1 MPIINNPAYLAAATV
16 VIASSVLMTS
26 SAAATTILAAHRAVY
41 DVKLKEA
48 SDRSGID
55 GMNGR
60 IVYEFRGSACDGYTT
75 NFRFVT
81 RLSARGEVNLT
92 DQRTSTFE
100 DGAGENFRFVTKT
113 FVNENEDKNIEGSA
127 TSQDGSVM
135 VDLKLPEPLELDLNA
150 ALFPT
155 KHVIDLIERARAGE
169 TFYEEQI
176 FDGSDGAD
184 RILTTTVVIGPQKSD
199 PTKDAGEDT
208 LAGQPYRNISVA
220 YFDEVNDPE
229 GLPEYSIAFKLHENG
244 ISRDLEM
251 DYGDFVLT
259 GKMTDLELFE
269 PENCEG

>member
-1 MPIINNPAYLAAATV
+1 MPIV
-16 VIASSVLMTS
+16 SK
-26 SAAATTILAAHRAVY
+26 SAIIAATTVLLASTNFVTSTAAASAILAAHRAVY

-100 DGAGENFRFVTKT
+100 DGEGENFRFVTKT
-113 FVNENEDKNIEGSA
+113 YVNENEDKNIAGSA
-127 TSQDGSVM
+127 TSKGDSVI
-135 VDLKLPEPLELDLNA
+135 VDLKQPEPLELDLNS

-155 KHVIDLIERARAGE
+155 NHVLDLIDRAQAGE

-184 RILTTTVVIGPQKSD
+184 RILTTTVVIGPQKSE
-199 PTKDAGEDT
+199 PTDDAGEET
-208 LAGQPYRNISVA
+208 LKDEPYRKISVA

-229 GLPEYSIAFKLHENG
+229 GLPEYSIAFKLHDNG

-259 GKMTDLELFE
+259 GKMTNLELFE
-269 PENCEG
+269 PESCDG

>member
-1 MPIINNPAYLAAATV
+1 MSIKSKSSIAVTLVTLLAGSTLLLNSA
-16 VIASSVLMTS
+16 
-26 SAAATTILAAHRAVY
+26 SAASFLAAHRAVY

-60 IVYEFRGSACDGYTT
+60 IVYEFRGSSCDGYTT

-81 RLSARGEVNLT
+81 RLSARGEINLT

-113 FVNENEDKNIEGSA
+113 YVNENEDKNIEGSA
-127 TSQDGSVM
+127 TSLEDGVI
-135 VDLKLPEPLELDLNA
+135 VDLKQPEKLELDLNA

-155 KHVIDLIERARAGE
+155 KHVIDLLDRARAGE
-169 TFYEEQI
+169 TFYEQQI
-176 FDGSDGAD
+176 FDGSDGGD
-184 RILTTTVVIGPQKSD
+184 RVMTTTVVIGPEKSE
-199 PTKDAGEDT
+199 PAKDAGDEALKDE
-208 LAGQPYRNISVA
+208 PYRNVSIA

-269 PENCEG
+269 PESC

>member
-1 MPIINNPAYLAAATV
+1 MPIISNPAYIVATTV
-16 VIASSVLMTS
+16 VLASSVLMTS

-113 FVNENEDKNIEGSA
+113 YVNENEDKNVEGSA
-127 TSQDGSVM
+127 TSQDGSVI
-135 VDLKLPEPLELDLNA
+135 VDLKQPEPLELDLNA

-155 KHVIDLIERARAGE
+155 KHVIDLIDRARAGE
-169 TFYEEQI
+169 TFYEQQI

-184 RILTTTVVIGPQKSD
+184 RVLTTTVVIGPQKNDS
-199 PTKDAGEDT
+199 TKDAAEET
-208 LAGQPYRNISVA
+208 LKDEPYRNISVA

-259 GKMTDLELFE
+259 GRMTDLELFE
-269 PENCEG
+269 PESCEG

>member
-1 MPIINNPAYLAAATV
+1 MPLICKSTLTAVTTVLLASTVFATNF
-16 VIASSVLMTS
+16 A
-26 SAAATTILAAHRAVY
+26 SAASILAAHRAVY

-60 IVYEFRGSACDGYTT
+60 IVYEFRGSSCDGYTT

-100 DGAGENFRFVTKT
+100 DAAGENFRFVTKT
-113 FVNENEDKNIEGSA
+113 YVNENEDKSIEGSA
-127 TSQDGSVM
+127 TVQDGAVI
-135 VDLKLPEPLELDLNA
+135 VDLKQPEPLELDLNPA
-150 ALFPT
+150 MFPT
-155 KHVIDLIERARAGE
+155 THVLDMLDRARAGE
-169 TFYEEQI
+169 TFYEQQI

-184 RILTTTVVIGPQKSD
+184 RVLTTTVVIGPQKDD
-199 PTKDAGEDT
+199 PTRDAGEEALKDE
-208 LAGQPYRNISVA
+208 PYRNISVA

-259 GKMTDLELFE
+259 GEMTDLELFE
-269 PENCEG
+269 PESC